1 MKKRLALLCVAATC
15 LLVVAPGAA
24 TADPNN
30 AAGTWELHIEVPN
43 VARAPNGDTLAITGT
58 GVFSIHPMT
67 ATASGAFTHNVA
79 GGDTLTGTWSAT
91 GLLSFEF
98 YGCGV
103 VPSIGVTLPPNFCGG
118 ALKMGVVFMPA
129 GTTLAIPGIM
139 TVFCV
144 IGPQAPP
151 PHDNPTEQGE
161 EGTVAVVPGVANF
174 NKIVSGMNVYIQT
187 P

>member
-1 MKKRLALLCVAATC
+1 MKKRLALLCAAAIC
-15 LLVVAPGAA
+15 LLVVAPSAA
-24 TADPNN
+24 VASSDIQTF
-30 AAGTWELHIEVPN
+30 ELEMEVPN
-43 VARAPNGDTLAITGT
+43 VAQAPNGDMVAVTGH
-58 GVFSIHPMT
+58 GEFSVHPKSVE
-67 ATASGAFTHNVA
+67 ASGNFTHTDSEGNVIGA
-79 GGDTLTGTWSAT
+79 GTWEAT
-91 GLLSFEF
+91 QLASYQS